1 MICDV
6 MLLLIFHL
14 VLLKLPIMDLA
25 SSLLSA
31 RFGLSPRM
39 RGSPFALR
47 GEHFHVRFYVISF
60 F

>member
-25 SSLLSA
+25 FYLLSA
-31 RFGLSPRM
+31 WFGLSPQM
-39 RGSPFALR
+39 WGPPFAHC
-47 GEHFHVRFYVISF
+47 GEHFHVPFYKIAF